1 MVAKANFWIPSA
13 LLFSTFYTSAFY
25 RNLQKTSK
33 DKTCL
38 VFGFCGCMLDHV
50 VSKQN
55 MSDSCTVFSFHP
67 IMPWALEWPLQ
78 IRRGKWKPNLSFF
91 PKSAFYAINVLSSQ
105 IRCSPVGMI
114 LLLECTILSGQKTNR
129 AFSPGLY
136 VHVWGGKNQKYAT
149 RLCNRS
155 VWQGML
161 FAPAHTWTQQF
172 LHLVTTHKISL
183 WHKAQPNETS

>member
-1 MVAKANFWIPSA
+1 MDSV
-13 LLFSTFYTSAFY
+13 STIVF
-25 RNLQKTSK
+25 NILHICILQKSAK
-33 DKTCL
+33 DIKRQDL
-38 VFGFCGCMLDHV
+38 LSLRVCGCMLDHV

-55 MSDSCTVFSFHP
+55 MSDSCTVFSSILSCP
-67 IMPWALEWPLQ
+67 GPLNDPLQ

-161 FAPAHTWTQQF
+161 FAPAHLPEPNSFCTW
-172 LHLVTTHKISL
+172 
-183 WHKAQPNETS
+183 